1 MWFLCVDSHAAD
13 NQEIKALARGLCQW
27 LWLVTCCHHL
37 SGFTL
42 PMDVV
47 LIMYP
52 LSPDAS
58 VPSWGFRKARHQG
71 FRFVSIQKSHGRVFR
86 KCWVL
91 TALVLVFWVVKRV
104 NFLPHSLWFYLCFA
118 QPLKAVFNCEELS
131 MIALLTS
138 LILSCF
144 FRYELRIRYLPKG
157 FLNQFTEDKPTLNFF
172 YQQVRSVLLL
182 SILLASVW
190 EILALL
196 TWIMYCC
203 RNINW

>member
-1 MWFLCVDSHAAD
+1 MWFLCVDNHAAD

-37 SGFTL
+37 SGFIL

-47 LIMYP
+47 LITYP

-58 VPSWGFRKARHQG
+58 VPSWSFGKARHQG

-118 QPLKAVFNCEELS
+118 QPLKAVFNCEELL
-131 MIALLTS
+131 MIAYLNSFLLFQVWTANSVFAKRISKPVHRGQTNFKFFLSAGTFSSATFYFAGIS
-138 LILSCF
+138 LGNSCIA
-144 FRYELRIRYLPKG
+144 YVD
-157 FLNQFTEDKPTLNFF
+157 N
-172 YQQVRSVLLL
+172 VLLQKHEL
-182 SILLASVW
+182 VKI
-190 EILALL
+190 
-196 TWIMYCC
+196 
-203 RNINW
+203 